1 MPSDPVEQTKQVKAA
16 SDIVAVVGTYLAV
29 KPAGKIFKSLCPFH
43 NDSRP
48 SLDVDPQRQRYKC
61 WSCGAHGD
69 VFSFVMHMEKVGFKE
84 ARAILA
90 GRAGIKLDEQQS
102 PQDHHR
108 AKLLD
113 VMRWAQAKYAYQLLE
128 DDAGAEARKY
138 LGERKLSGKTI
149 REFGLGYAP
158 ISGEWLTRLAAAE
171 RVPAEALVE
180 VGLIAA
186 RDSSRGHYDRF
197 RDRVM
202 FPIRDVRGQV
212 VGFGGRIMP
221 NSPFAARG
229 PKYYNSAETTL
240 FHKSDLLYGLD
251 LARHGG
257 ANAGY
262 LAVVEGY
269 TDVMMAHQCGVAQVV
284 ATMGTA
290 LNAKHVAQL
299 RRYVPKVVLVY
310 DADAGGFSGVDRALE
325 IFISQDVELAVAT
338 LPDNLDPCDLL
349 VRPGGVEAFKE
360 VLTSAADALDFKL
373 NRLLE
378 RDPAPSDETKRRIVS
393 DILAVIAAAPPAPG
407 AAAQAKRELIVT
419 RLSHRFGL
427 KQETVWSWYG
437 ELRKAHEQK
446 ERERLQKEREQ
457 EQRNPKPVSGFVELR
472 PPDAEMPT
480 TERPR
485 GGSKSGAAA
494 AAERQLVELLLGDP
508 ALVSV
513 AAAKLTADE
522 ITHTGLRRI
531 LAELY
536 AVHAAG
542 LVPDLEHLRVRLEDR
557 PDLFDVA
564 AYKLQPVGQMMQD
577 REEWLARL
585 LKRFTEMKAQAAA
598 RLLKEQLAGAADED
612 SAAELLRKLQQTQP
626 PKRAG

>member
-1 MPSDPVEQTKQVKAA
+1 VPSDPVEQTKQVKAA
-16 SDIVAVVGTYLAV
+16 SDIVAVVGSYLAV
-29 KPAGKIFKSLCPFH
+29 KAAGKIFKALCPFH
-43 NDSRP
+43 QDSRP
-48 SLDVDPQRQRYKC
+48 SLDVDSQRQRYKC

-90 GRAGIKLDEQQS
+90 SRVGIKLDEQQS

-113 VMRWAQAKYAYQLLE
+113 AMKWAQAKYAYQLLE
-128 DDAGAEARKY
+128 DETGADARKY

-149 REFGLGYAP
+149 RDFGLGFAP
-158 ISGEWLTRLAAAE
+158 ITGEWLTRLAAAE
-171 RVPAEALVE
+171 RVPSDVLLE
-180 VGLIAA
+180 VGLVAA
-186 RDSSRGHYDRF
+186 RDGQRGYYDRF

-202 FPIRDVRGQV
+202 FPIKDVRGQV

-257 ANAGY
+257 ATAGY

-269 TDVMMAHQCGVAQVV
+269 TDVMMSHQCGVPQVV

-325 IFISQDVELAVAT
+325 IFVSQDVELAVAT
-338 LPDNLDPCDLL
+338 LPEGLDPCDLL
-349 VRPGGVEAFKE
+349 VLPDGVETFKK
-360 VLTSAADALDFKL
+360 VLTSAKDALDFKL
-373 NRLLE
+373 DKLLE
-378 RDPAPSDETKRRIVS
+378 RDPTPSDSTNLRIIDDVVGAMAS
-393 DILAVIAAAPPAPG
+393 APQIPG
-407 AAAQAKRELIVT
+407 AAAQMKRELIIN
-419 RLSHRFGL
+419 RLSHRLKL
-427 KQETVWSWYG
+427 KQETVWARFG
-437 ELRKAHEQK
+437 ELRKVHEQK
-446 ERERLQKEREQ
+446 ERERQQKEAEQ
-457 EQRNPKPVSGFVELR
+457 QSRQKPSGFVELK
-472 PPDAEMPT
+472 PDAAMPT

-485 GGSKSGAAA
+485 SSAKAAGPAA
-494 AAERQLVELLLGDP
+494 AAEKQLVELLLGDP
-508 ALVSV
+508 ALVPV
-513 AAAKLTADE
+513 AATKLTPDE
-522 ITHTGLRRI
+522 ITHSGLRRI
-531 LAELY
+531 LTELY
-536 AVHAAG
+536 LIHEAG
-542 LVPDLEHLRVRLEDR
+542 AVPDLEQLRVRLEDR
-557 PDLFDVA
+557 PDLFDAA
-564 AYKLQPVGQMMQD
+564 AYKLQPVGQLMQD

-585 LKRFTEMKAQAAA
+585 LKRFADMKAEAAA
-598 RLLKEQLAGAADED
+598 KKVKEQLAGASED
-612 SAAELLRKLQQTQP
+612 QAAELLRKLQETQP
-626 PKRAG
+626 PKPGSAA